1 MNIPFSRLYN
11 FLNDLCNRD
20 IIIYRFYPNGSKE
33 FSDLTQLFNYNDIA
47 TWYQRVTTPVIV
59 FNDQEPLNYDLYPKS
74 LFTQQSLPPGGLT
87 DEQASEMRS
96 ALFDR
101 LNIRFGL
108 GDHFLNGYDK
118 YLLAHSE
125 KNSPELSKYE
135 AAGFAG
141 VYWWCHAIIAYD
153 WFRYAETD
161 PTLVADFSKITK
173 DFLVYNRAWTGTR
186 EYRLKFAE
194 LVVNND
200 LVDVCNIKFNPNDG
214 GSQYKQHVYANP
226 AFEISVGNLENL
238 IPLNTAGADASADY
252 VSEDYVGAGIEVVL
266 ETLFDDQRH
275 HITEKTLRA
284 IACGRPF
291 MLAATPGSL
300 QYLRDYGFQT
310 FGGLIDESYDT
321 IIDPVARLEAIV
333 AEMTRIS
340 ELAPEEKTALWTAL
354 YAIAEQNKQHFFSAE
369 FTDGVVQEFKT
380 NFDAGIEQV
389 LASKTGSH
397 MKYVKAEWLDKYPNF
412 AEAYHA
418 RPHRTMEEFN
428 NFLAWI
434 DAE

>member
-1 MNIPFSRLYN
+1 M
-11 FLNDLCNRD
+11 
-20 IIIYRFYPNGSKE
+20 
-33 FSDLTQLFNYNDIA
+33 T
-47 TWYQRVTTPVIV
+47 TWYQRVTTPVII
-59 FNDQEPLNYDLYPKS
+59 FNDQEPLGFDRYPKS
-74 LFTQQSLPPGGLT
+74 EFSNQPLPQGLT
-87 DEQASEMRS
+87 LDQQAEMRS

-101 LNIRFGL
+101 LNIRFVL

-125 KNSPELSKYE
+125 KNSPELAKYE
-135 AAGFAG
+135 TAGFAG
-141 VYWWCHAIIAYD
+141 VYWWCHAVIAYD

-161 PTLVADFSKITK
+161 PTLAVDFSKITK
-173 DFLVYNRAWTGTR
+173 DFLVYNRAWSGTR

-194 LVVNND
+194 LVVDND
-200 LVDVCNIKFNPNDG
+200 LVGNCNIKFAPTDSG
-214 GSQYKQHVYANP
+214 VHYKDHVYTNP
-226 AFEISVGNLENL
+226 AFEIAVGYLEEAME
-238 IPLNTAGADASADY
+238 LNTASADASADY

-291 MLAATPGSL
+291 MLASTPGSL

-310 FGGLIDESYDT
+310 FDGLIDESYDT
-321 IIDPVARLEAIV
+321 ITDPVARLQAIV

-340 ELAPEEKTALWTAL
+340 ALDPEAKTALWTAL
-354 YAIAEQNKQHFFSAE
+354 YAIAEQNKQLFFSTE
-369 FTDGVVQEFKT
+369 FTDSVVQEFKT
-380 NFDAGIEQV
+380 NFDAGVAQV

-397 MKYVKAEWLDKYPNF
+397 MKYVKSEWLDKNSEF
-412 AEAYHA
+412 AASYYS

-428 NFLAWI
+428 QFLAWI